1 MVRST
6 QKSLTLR
13 PKIRILI
20 GAVVAIGPG
29 KADLLDAIGRTGSI
43 SAAGR
48 EMGMSYRRAW
58 MLVDALNASFAEP
71 LVSTATGGNKGGGA
85 RLTDFGIEVLR
96 RYRAIEAKAAA
107 SVRTELGQLARL
119 VKLPRQQS

>member
-1 MVRST
+1 MKRAAS
-6 QKSLTLR
+6 KPTLR

-29 KADLLDAIGRTGSI
+29 KANLLDAIDRTGSI

-58 MLVDALNASFAEP
+58 LLVDALNAAFAEP
-71 LVSTATGGNKGGGA
+71 LVETATGGNRGGGA
-85 RLTDFGIEVLR
+85 RLSAHGEEVLR
-96 RYRAIEAKAAA
+96 RYRGMEVAAERA
-107 SVRTELGQLARL
+107 VAAELKQFARL
-119 VKLPRQQS
+119 LRNRG

>member
-1 MVRST
+1 MKRAT
-6 QKSLTLR
+6 PKPTLR

-29 KADLLDAIGRTGSI
+29 KANLLDAIGRTGSI

-58 MLVDALNASFAEP
+58 LLVDSLNAAFAEP
-71 LVSTATGGNKGGGA
+71 LVETATGGNRGGGA
-85 RLTDFGIEVLR
+85 RLSDFGADVLR
-96 RYRAIEAKAAA
+96 RYRALEATAARA
-107 SVRTELGQLARL
+107 VAPELRQFARL
-119 VKLPRQQS
+119 LREEI

>member
-1 MVRST
+1 MPKR
-6 QKSLTLR
+6 LY

-29 KADLLDAIGRTGSI
+29 KADLLEAIGRTGSI

-58 MLVDALNASFAEP
+58 LLVDVLNASFAKP
-71 LVSTATGGNKGGGA
+71 LVSTATGGQRGGGA
-85 RLTDFGIEVLR
+85 KLTDFGVDILR

-107 SVRTELGQLARL
+107 SVKQDLDQLA
-119 VKLPRQQS
+119 KLIRAPKRNS

>member
-1 MVRST
+1 MKQETRKST
-6 QKSLTLR
+6 ALR

-29 KADLLDAIGRTGSI
+29 KADLLEAIGRTGSI

-58 MLVDALNASFAEP
+58 MLVDAMNQAFKSPVVETL
-71 LVSTATGGNKGGGA
+71 TGGQRGGGA
-85 RLTDFGIEVLR
+85 RLTTLGDQILSTYRHIET
-96 RYRAIEAKAAA
+96 RAGKAV
-107 SVRTELGQLARL
+107 SGDLVKFARL
-119 VKLPRQQS
+119 MRRS

>member
-1 MVRST
+1 MAKR
-6 QKSLTLR
+6 LY

-20 GAVVAIGPG
+20 GALVAIGPG

-58 MLVDALNASFAEP
+58 LLVDVLNASFSKP
-71 LVSTATGGNKGGGA
+71 LVSTATGGRRGGGA
-85 RLTDFGIEVLR
+85 QLTGFGADVLR
-96 RYRAIEAKAAA
+96 RYRAMEATAERAVA
-107 SVRTELGQLARL
+107 TELKQFARL
-119 VKLPRQQS
+119 LRKDG

>member
-1 MVRST
+1 M
-6 QKSLTLR
+6 R

-29 KADLLDAIGRTGSI
+29 KADLLEAVGRTGSI

-58 MLVDALNASFAEP
+58 LLVDALNSSFAEP
-71 LVSTATGGNKGGGA
+71 LVETATGGNRGGGA
-85 RLTDFGIEVLR
+85 QLSEFGRQVLR
-96 RYRAIEAKAAA
+96 RYRDMEATAERAIA
-107 SVRTELGQLARL
+107 VELKQFARL
-119 VKLPRQQS
+119 LR

>member
-1 MVRST
+1 MPKKL
-6 QKSLTLR
+6 Q

-29 KADLLDAIGRTGSI
+29 KADLLEAIGRTGSI

-58 MLVDALNASFAEP
+58 LLVEAINASFKES
-71 LVSTATGGNKGGGA
+71 LVTTATGGKRGGGA
-85 RLTDFGIEVLR
+85 VLTPFGQDVLH
-96 RYRAIEAKAAA
+96 RYRAMEIAAGRA
-107 SVRTELGQLARL
+107 VTADLARFARL
-119 VKLPRQQS
+119 LRRR

>member
-1 MVRST
+1 MKRAVP
-6 QKSLTLR
+6 KPTLR

-29 KADLLDAIGRTGSI
+29 KADLLEAIGRTGSI

-58 MLVDALNASFAEP
+58 LLVDALNAAFAEP
-71 LVSTATGGNKGGGA
+71 LVETATGGNRGGGA
-85 RLTDFGIEVLR
+85 RITPFGRQVVKSYRSMEARAAKSIERDLR
-96 RYRAIEAKAAA
+96 GFAQLLRKRARAG
-107 SVRTELGQLARL
+107 R
-119 VKLPRQQS
+119 

>member
-1 MVRST
+1 MKRAVPRP
-6 QKSLTLR
+6 TLR

-58 MLVDALNASFAEP
+58 LLVDSLNAAFAKP
-71 LVSTATGGNKGGGA
+71 LVETATGGNRGGGA
-85 RLTDFGIEVLR
+85 QLSGYGTEVLR
-96 RYRAIEAKAAA
+96 RYRAMEATAEEAVAA
-107 SVRTELGQLARL
+107 ELKQFARL
-119 VKLPRQQS
+119 LRKGG

>member
-1 MVRST
+1 MPKR
-6 QKSLTLR
+6 LY

-29 KADLLDAIGRTGSI
+29 KADLLEAIGRTGSI

-58 MLVDALNASFAEP
+58 LLVDVLNASFAKP
-71 LVSTATGGNKGGGA
+71 LVSTATGGQRGGGA
-85 RLTDFGIEVLR
+85 KLTDFGADMLR

-107 SVRTELGQLARL
+107 SIEQELSELASF
-119 VKLPRQQS
+119 VKPPRRRS

>member
-1 MVRST
+1 MKRAVP
-6 QKSLTLR
+6 KPTLR

-29 KADLLDAIGRTGSI
+29 KADLLEAIARTGSI

-58 MLVDALNASFAEP
+58 MLVDVLNASFSKS
-71 LVSTATGGNKGGGA
+71 LVSTATGGQKGGGA
-85 RLTDFGIEVLR
+85 QLTDFGTEVLQ
-96 RYRAIEAKAAA
+96 RYRAIEATAEQAIAA
-107 SVRTELGQLARL
+107 ELKQFARL
-119 VKLPRQQS
+119 LRKGR